1 MVRNRAVFLGLL
13 TLLLLSSF
21 ILAHAQEELAASMEV
36 LAAGVEVQR
45 VNTDGWI
52 AVTVEAIV
60 GVGDTIRTDAT
71 GRARITFFADGVDTE
86 LLPGT
91 TYRIQ
96 QFQGDDT
103 SFVIEA
109 EVLAGQTTQR
119 LTRLL
124 DPNSSY
130 NINTPAMQLV
140 ARGTAFAIR
149 VESSGRS
156 AMLVSEGSVGAGNPE
171 SDAQVD
177 PGFGIRAD
185 ESLSDVV
192 EATTFDGLDAALDGC
207 SAALSTPDD
216 VSLNVR
222 LGAGQDFPRIGTV
235 FAAEITNLVGTTETG
250 DWYRIDFRGGFGWI
264 LSTTAEIGSGC
275 AGLRLFPEGYGPED
289 ASLYSSLGDPVT
301 LEDLPGAEA
310 TPETTP
316 AP

>member
-1 MVRNRAVFLGLL
+1 MVGSRAVFLGLL
-13 TLLLLSSF
+13 TLLLLSSI
-21 ILAHAQEELAASMEV
+21 ILAHAQEELAASLEV
-36 LAAGVEVQR
+36 LAPGVEVQR
-45 VNTDGWI
+45 VNTEGWI

-96 QFQGDDT
+96 KFQGNDT

-149 VESSGRS
+149 VEPSGRS

-235 FAAEITNLVGTTETG
+235 SATDITNLVGTTESG

-275 AGLRLFPEGYGPED
+275 AGLRLFPDGYGPED

-301 LEDLPGAEA
+301 LEDLPDAEA
-310 TPETTP
+310 TPEATP